1 MTLHEAMEEVLIS
14 NNRMPMAAKDIARII
29 NERKLYD
36 RGDGKPVPSSQISAR
51 ANQYPN
57 IFVKRNRLIELAQ

>member
-1 MTLHEAMEEVLIS
+1 MTLHEAMEEVLIT

-51 ANQYPN
+51 ANQIQTY
-57 IFVKRNRLIELAQ
+57 L